1 MQVPVHNFWCCSSI
15 LTVAY
20 SIWYVV
26 MLQSLIS
33 GFIYNLFVAYSKF
46 LTIFHFELLTSICI
60 KILLRIKNEIDKL
73 NHLTKTMQYGCHYKP
88 HVSQACTVPLDTIY
102 KQFFTTS
109 KAILKRRRSS
119 RFSRALCLCKSL
131 YRLPL
136 HIENKQIK
144 SCTHVAYLIL
154 AVRKLDAP

>member
-73 NHLTKTMQYGCHYKP
+73 NHLTKTVQSGCHYKTTCP
-88 HVSQACTVPLDTIY
+88 PSMHSSTGYYLQTIFYHVESHTQAPALIQIFPCTMPV
-102 KQFFTTS
+102 
-109 KAILKRRRSS
+109 
-119 RFSRALCLCKSL
+119 
-131 YRLPL
+131 
-136 HIENKQIK
+136 
-144 SCTHVAYLIL
+144 
-154 AVRKLDAP
+154 